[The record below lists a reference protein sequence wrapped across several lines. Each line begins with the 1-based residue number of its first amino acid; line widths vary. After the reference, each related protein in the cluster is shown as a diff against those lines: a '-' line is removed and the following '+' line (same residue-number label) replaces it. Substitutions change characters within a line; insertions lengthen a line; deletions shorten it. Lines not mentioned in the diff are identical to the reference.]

1 MRKNV
6 YTRKSA
12 IEALKNGGVVAI
24 FAAGAVAWSKKK
36 GLPVKEEAWK
46 PMLGRLINES
56 NCDVMITKFE
66 GQNSN
71 FFQIASR
78 INQTIRQSLFLYE
91 IKKSLDKPMQF
102 SVIKYLN
109 NEKIP
114 ELDDKNLSVY
124 LQNKLK

>member
-1 MRKNV
+1 
-6 YTRKSA
+6 
-12 IEALKNGGVVAI
+12 
-24 FAAGAVAWSKKK
+24 
-36 GLPVKEEAWK
+36 
-46 PMLGRLINES
+46 MLGRLINES

-102 SVIKYLN
+102 SLIKYLN
-109 NEKIP
+109 NEKILK
-114 ELDDKNLSVY
+114 LDDKNLFVY